1 MQSIKKNWLYNIGL
15 QVFSIL
21 APIIT
26 MPYVSRI
33 FGAVLIGYYSYAN
46 SIAIYFALFAALGI
60 SAYGAREVSIHRN
73 DRELCS
79 QTFWELSIIR
89 VVTTVLC
96 IIGYLI
102 AVAINRNNVI
112 VYLACGVTI
121 LSVAFDFTWF
131 LQAMEDFKGL
141 TVRNFLIKAL
151 SVVLIFVFV
160 KDEGDLALYIFI
172 QTGSTLFA
180 NLLTMARVQKY
191 LIPVSRR
198 SLNIFSHLRQILVFF
213 IPVVANSVYTVLDRT
228 MLGFLTRDA
237 VENGYYEQG
246 HRVITLLLTVITS
259 LNITVGMRT
268 SYLFGQGKD
277 DAIKKYIG
285 KTFQVMC
292 LISLPMIFGLVAC
305 ARNFVPIF
313 FGAGYDKVAPVIML
327 FSPLVFIIGISNI
340 IGTLYLTPCGLRSK
354 ANRAILIGAGV
365 NFALNLILIP
375 IFKSYGA
382 VVSSLVAEGVIT
394 LMYISFMREYLTL
407 WDFFKTS
414 LRYVGISS
422 VMLFIVWLIGRNWHT
437 PTALIVQ
444 VSVGVVIYAL
454 GLLIT
459 RDPIVF
465 GEIKKLKQ
473 KR

>member
-1 MQSIKKNWLYNIGL
+1 
-15 QVFSIL
+15 
-21 APIIT
+21 

-46 SIAIYFALFAALGI
+46 SIALYFSIFAALGI

-79 QTFWELSIIR
+79 QTFWELSVIR
-89 VVTTVLC
+89 VFTTVFCL
-96 IIGYLI
+96 IAYLI
-102 AVAINRNNVI
+102 AVAVNRNNVI

-141 TVRNFLIKAL
+141 TVRNFIIKTL
-151 SVVLIFVFV
+151 SVALIFLFV
-160 KDEGDLALYIFI
+160 KSENDLALYIFI

-180 NLLTMARVQKY
+180 NLLTMARVKRY
-191 LIPVSRR
+191 LIPVSKH
-198 SLNIFSHLRQILVFF
+198 SLNVFVHFRQIMVYF
-213 IPVVANSVYTVLDRT
+213 IPVIASSVYTVLDRT
-228 MLGFLTRDA
+228 MLGVLTKGA

-259 LNITVGMRT
+259 LNVTVGMRT

-277 DAIKKYIG
+277 DKIKKYIG
-285 KTFQVMC
+285 KTFRVMC

-313 FGAGYDKVAPVIML
+313 FGEGFEKVAPVIML
-327 FSPLVFIIGISNI
+327 FSPIVFIIGISNI
-340 IGTLYLTPCGLRSK
+340 IGTLYLTPFGLRAK

-365 NFALNLILIP
+365 NFVLNLILIP
-375 IFKSYGA
+375 LFKSYGA
-382 VVSSLVAEGVIT
+382 VAASLIAEGVIT

-422 VMLFIVWLIGRNWHT
+422 VMLIIVWLIGRNWHT
-437 PTALIVQ
+437 PLALITQ
-444 VSVGVVIYAL
+444 VVVGVIIYAL

-465 GEIKKLKQ
+465 EELSKLKGKKVTQ
-473 KR
+473 NDK